1 MMVREFVFG
10 MPTGQIAQ
18 APAVREVTWD
28 AISVYEGPTPPPPP
42 EFKFPWWLVGIGA
55 VAAVA
60 IRTRSIMKKDKYS

>member
-10 MPTGQIAQ
+10 MPAGGVAQ

-28 AISVYEGPTPPPPP
+28 AISVYEGPTPPG

-55 VAAVA
+55 AAAVA
-60 IRTRSIMKKDKYS
+60 IRTQHIMKKEKHS